1 MRREGGGCGWLF
13 LVVTLWLVGDRARH
27 AQALVR
33 GTMARSSARRNK
45 AAQLRFAKLPAF
57 SFIQAIVDVWEEA
70 RLNSEERLVSMFMC
84 VAQGDACLIMM
95 VR

>member
-1 MRREGGGCGWLF
+1 
-13 LVVTLWLVGDRARH
+13 
-27 AQALVR
+27 
-33 GTMARSSARRNK
+33 MARSSARRNK

-95 VR
+95 VRRHVHFHAYPGCGAGVG